1 METPLQHPKATL
13 IIAVI
18 LLLQQSFVF
27 SQSTCPN
34 ADFGQGNFSFW
45 QGTTGTYADPDQNLG
60 IVNGR
65 HTIMNAP
72 GIDPF
77 TCGGLNVLPPGG
89 TSSARLGNN
98 NTGAQAE
105 ELIYTL
111 AVTAQT
117 ALFIYKYAVVLENPA
132 GHLPEEQPE
141 FTVRILDNLG
151 NPIGGNCGTYN
162 VYGGQEGQNFQTC
175 GGVTWLPWSTVG
187 IDLTAYIGQ
196 NVLIEF
202 TTRDCLLTGHFGYA
216 YIAAECA
223 PMAIDLA
230 YCSGDTQVTLTA
242 PLGFQ
247 QYEWNPGGL
256 SGQQVTIPTPALG
269 TVYTCTMTS
278 FSNQGNCEVDLPI
291 QIVPTTVTAEFA
303 GLSGCEGIGLPFTDQ
318 SVVTSGNVV
327 GWTWNFGDGNSSNL
341 QHPNHTF
348 TDGGSYLVQ
357 LIASST
363 EGCLDTIE
371 HEIDVYNSP
380 TVAFTSVGSCAST
393 ATAFTNTSS
402 DVYPLTYDWAFGDGS
417 PNEQTI
423 NANHTYPAGASYN
436 VTLTATNLMGCIA
449 NATNPTQIY
458 PLPIVDAGPDQTIC
472 PGATVMFSASGAMNY
487 VWDNGISDGVA
498 FTPLTTGLYTVVGTD
513 ANGCSN
519 TDNAQVLF
527 YPNPVV
533 DAGAD
538 VALCLGGTATL
549 TGAGAA
555 TYQWDQGVVN
565 GIGFVPSVLG
575 STIYSVIGTDIN
587 GCTDT
592 DSLVVLVYS
601 IPTVAFSSVGACA
614 LNSTDFTN
622 TSSDIYPLTYDWDFG
637 DGSPN
642 VQTINT
648 GHVYAASATYNVT
661 LTATNSMGCV
671 VSVTNPTMI
680 YALPVVDAG
689 PDQTICPGATAMFSA
704 SGAMNYVWD
713 NGISDGVA
721 FTPLTTGLYTVVG
734 TDANGCSNTD
744 NALLQFYSNPT
755 VDAGPD
761 ATLCLGGI
769 TIPTATGATFFQW
782 DQGLLNGLAF
792 TPSLGTTVCTVIGT
806 DLNGCTDTDSMVITV
821 NPIPT
826 VAFTSTGSCALNA
839 IDFTNQSS
847 DIYPLTYDWNFGDG
861 SPNEQS
867 VNGSHI
873 FPAAAIYNV
882 TLIATNSLGCA
893 AIALN
898 PTVIYPLPVVGAG
911 PDVTICP
918 GTDVAFSGSGA
929 LSYSWNNGI
938 SDGVSFEPLTP
949 NTYTVTGT
957 DGNGC
962 INTDEVQVFFY
973 TDPVV
978 EAGSDVVLCNG
989 QTTSLTA
996 TGAANYHW
1004 DYGVINGNIFTPP
1017 LGSTVYVVTG
1027 TDANGCIASDSLTVL
1042 VNPLPIINAGP
1053 NQTICSESSVI
1064 LEASGAVTY
1073 FWDNGITDGVPFQPA
1088 TTGTYTVMGTDANG
1102 CQALDAVTI
1111 SIEPPVDV
1119 NFTVNTA
1126 EGCAPLQV
1134 TFTNLSSGGSNC
1146 FWEFSDG
1153 TSDVGCGSVSHLFE
1167 DAGCY
1172 DVTLTTTTALGCV
1185 SDTQLMSVV
1194 CVFPNPLAQFYSSPA
1209 VMSELDPTTTM
1220 VNTSVGAV
1228 TYEWEFGDG
1237 GTSTLEEPTH
1247 DYSDAIANY
1256 TIVLTAISEHG
1267 CIDVA
1272 EATVT
1277 VEEELIYYVPNTFTP
1292 DGDGFNEE
1300 FKPQFTSGFDRDTY
1314 HLYIFNRWGQLVFE
1328 SKDVDYGWNGSFAG
1342 EIAQDGTYTW
1352 KIEFKSLDRD
1362 EPQLEALTGHVNI
1375 LK

>member
-1314 HLYIFNRWGQLVFE
+1314 HLYIFNRWGQLVFK

-1342 EIAQDGTYTW
+1342 EIAQDGTYPW
-1352 KIEFKSLDRD
+1352 KMTRSNRSL
-1362 EPQLEALTGHVNI
+1362 H
-1375 LK
+1375 

>member
-472 PGATVMFSASGAMNY
+472 PGATVMFSASGA
-487 VWDNGISDGVA
+487 
-498 FTPLTTGLYTVVGTD
+498 T
-513 ANGCSN
+513 
-519 TDNAQVLF
+519 
-527 YPNPVV
+527 
-533 DAGAD
+533 
-538 VALCLGGTATL
+538 
-549 TGAGAA
+549 
-555 TYQWDQGVVN
+555 
-565 GIGFVPSVLG
+565 
-575 STIYSVIGTDIN
+575 
-587 GCTDT
+587 
-592 DSLVVLVYS
+592 
-601 IPTVAFSSVGACA
+601 
-614 LNSTDFTN
+614 
-622 TSSDIYPLTYDWDFG
+622 
-637 DGSPN
+637 
-642 VQTINT
+642 
-648 GHVYAASATYNVT
+648 
-661 LTATNSMGCV
+661 
-671 VSVTNPTMI
+671 
-680 YALPVVDAG
+680 
-689 PDQTICPGATAMFSA
+689 
-704 SGAMNYVWD
+704 NYVWD

-893 AIALN
+893 AIALT